1 MEYTIKIRTNNA
13 AFEDGA
19 GFELARILRELAG
32 DLSRYGN
39 PVVRELVDYNG
50 NIVGKATYGD
60 TEGHNGYTNFD
71 TWAVAAALSNDG
83 DSPYPHACEH
93 LDELRESAEM
103 LQADGLIHE
112 DVDLD
117 DVNWLEVYG
126 TLNDF

>member
-13 AFEDGA
+13 AFDGCA

-32 DLSRYGN
+32 DLSRMGN

-71 TWAVAAALSNDG
+71 TWAVAAALANHGG
-83 DSPYPHACEH
+83 DPYPHAYEH

-103 LQADGLIHE
+103 LQEDGLIHE

-126 TLNDF
+126 ALNNA